1 MALIDSYTAH
11 ALLELVLV
19 PYTLG
24 HEHYKLYRF
33 GKATIRRRYLR
44 ADQTFYIAVYL
55 WAVIAWSLPAAVA
68 IPTAAAPAATAVING
83 DGDSLV
89 FEGVSGRR
97 MGIDRK
103 GW

>member
-11 ALLELVLV
+11 VLLELVRV

-24 HEHYKLYRF
+24 QEHDKLYRF
-33 GKATIRRRYLR
+33 GKATIRRRYLW
-44 ADQTFYIAVYL
+44 AYQTFYIAVYR
-55 WAVIAWSLPAAVA
+55 AVIAWSLPAAVA
-68 IPTAAAPAATAVING
+68 IPTATAPAATAVING

-89 FEGVSGRR
+89 FEGVSVRR
-97 MGIDRK
+97 MGIERK